1 MGKGWGFIHQS
12 RRWAFSE
19 GRTRWIVIVSPRA
32 LQIWQGG
39 ANHWA
44 QVMEKG
50 GTSRPFPKTLRES
63 IFAFSTTHDASAN
76 GARAHA
82 SKCMTIRYCD
92 TALKVSYV
100 AEFTRSSKFIKACS
114 YKNGRFELLREFAS
128 MEELPTVVR
137 KGMRKA
143 LLHIRLTTLQRAT
156 ID

>member
-1 MGKGWGFIHQS
+1 MGFHSPIQALGFF
-12 RRWAFSE
+12 RRQDE
-19 GRTRWIVIVSPRA
+19 MDCHCLTTCSPNLARRRQP
-32 LQIWQGG
+32 LG
-39 ANHWA
+39 AGDG
-44 QVMEKG
+44 ER

-63 IFAFSTTHDASAN
+63 IFAFSTTHDTSAN

-82 SKCMTIRYCD
+82 SKCMTIRYSD

-100 AEFTRSSKFIKACS
+100 AEFTRSSKFIKACG